1 MDLRVYVDGVARII
15 CDLTRKTT
23 VHDIIIALAQ
33 YKGKAG
39 RYSLIQCAPDGT
51 QRTLSPN
58 ELTCELIHHPDWV
71 YILQQ
76 NPSNTNLSYIQKR
89 SKSLDGRK
97 TPIEQQQQ
105 QQTTVDIVSP
115 LNSSSGYFRTVANNN
130 SYVSSTTLSSQ
141 NKKRS
146 NLHQIFPSI
155 NKNSSNN
162 NIHPNESLSSPLSIH
177 KRLSRTP
184 LQNSLENHPTINHTR
199 PKSAVPS
206 SMRENSAFH
215 IFHKSNNNH
224 INIQQQQQQYITLL
238 KILKSQEIQIEQQE
252 NELNEKQKEI
262 EYYDVTIHQG
272 QIYRDNI
279 QHELQILEERER
291 HLFSDCQTLTQEYST
306 DKLDFELDY
315 HKKLNS
321 NYEHLQQQLTRCSST
336 LEQKIQLQEQIQY
349 NINQIHEDIEQIQKL
364 INNDK
369 KEIVQ
374 CEYDLERSNS
384 SLKQQDDL
392 LRILIQLTDDTEYV
406 IQQRRKRIIE
416 LENDVIQLDDSLINS
431 LARSP
436 YHFHSNSTSDIVKP
450 GHLELMNS
458 TLLKL
463 CPSGIWV

>member
-39 RYSLIQCAPDGT
+39 RYSLIQCSPDGI

-58 ELTCELIHHPDWV
+58 ELTCELIHHPDWI

-76 NPSNTNLSYIQKR
+76 NPSNINLSYVQKR

-97 TPIEQQQQ
+97 TPIEQQKQQ

-115 LNSSSGYFRTVANNN
+115 LNSSSGYFRTIANNN
-130 SYVSSTTLSSQ
+130 SYVSSTTLSSS

-146 NLHQIFPSI
+146 NLHQIFPST
-155 NKNSSNN
+155 NKNNSNN
-162 NIHPNESLSSPLSIH
+162 TIHSNESLSSPIIH

-184 LQNSLENHPTINHTR
+184 IQNSLDNHHTINHTR
-199 PKSAVPS
+199 AKSAVPS
-206 SMRENSAFH
+206 SMHDNSAFH
-215 IFHKSNNNH
+215 IVHQSNNNH
-224 INIQQQQQQYITLL
+224 INTQQQQQQYIALL
-238 KILKSQEIQIEQQE
+238 QVLKSQEVQIEQQK

-262 EYYDVTIHQG
+262 EYYDVILHQG
-272 QIYRDNI
+272 QIYQDNI
-279 QHELQILEERER
+279 QHEIQILEERER
-291 HLFSDCQTLTQEYST
+291 RLFSECQTLTQEYSP

-321 NYEHLQQQLTRCSST
+321 NYEHIQQQLTRSSST
-336 LEQKIQLQEQIQY
+336 LEQKKQLQEQLQY
-349 NINQIHEDIEQIQKL
+349 NINQTHEDIEKIQRN

-369 KEIVQ
+369 KEIIQ

-384 SLKQQDDL
+384 SLKQQEDL
-392 LRILIQLTDDTEYV
+392 LRILTQRTDDTERI

-416 LENDVIQLDDSLINS
+416 LENEVVQLDNLLIYS
-431 LARSP
+431 LAKSP
-436 YHFHSNSTSDIVKP
+436 YHFHSNSSTDIVKS